1 MKFVYFASPMCSWC
15 WGISP
20 VMQQLKSEYGVDKIR
35 LVLTPFRVNTT
46 EPMNEELRNYV
57 LCQWHKV
64 HQTTG
69 QPFDFRFA
77 MPKSFIYNTTLV
89 CLSIKAFCKQFS
101 GLELDYMH
109 DLQHV
114 YYTENQDL
122 TSEEVLLKTA
132 GKFELDIE
140 QFKHDLY
147 SRLVRDELDKD
158 FSLCQQ
164 LDVRSYPTL
173 MLQKN
178 GEYKELLSG
187 YLSYAELEQR
197 IQYLCVT

>member
-1 MKFVYFASPMCSWC
+1 MQFVYFASPMCSWC

-20 VMQQLKSEYGVDKIR
+20 VMQQLKAEYGADKIC

-46 EPMNEELRNYV
+46 EPMDEELRNYV
-57 LCQWHKV
+57 LDQWHKV

-89 CLSIKAFCKQFS
+89 CLSIKAFCKQIT

-109 DLQHV
+109 ELQHV

-122 TSEEVLLKTA
+122 TSEEVLLNIA
-132 GKFELDIE
+132 GKFDLDIT
-140 QFKHDLY
+140 QFKHDIHSNLI
-147 SRLVRDELDKD
+147 RDELDKD
-158 FSLCQQ
+158 FNLSQQ

-173 MLQKN
+173 MLLKN
-178 GEYKELLSG
+178 GEYNELLSG

-197 IQYLCVT
+197 IQYLNVT